1 MAVDVARCH
10 QAVAIGVQHGLM
22 DLSDMQSIEASKPA
36 ADRRSLR
43 LAVVTETYPPE
54 VNGVALTLARVVEGL
69 HRRGHDMQL
78 IRPRQNPADSAR
90 TSPRFHEVLMRG
102 LPIPNY
108 PSLRMGLPAR
118 RALIRLWSEQRPDA
132 VHIATEGPLGWSALS
147 AAAHLK
153 LPVSSDFRTNF
164 HAYSRYY
171 RIGWLNRPV
180 MGYLR
185 WFHNRTGR
193 TMVPTDALRREL
205 ELIGLRNLSVVSRGV
220 DTACFAP
227 AQRSDDLRRSW
238 GAEPDDLV
246 VTCVGRLAPEK
257 NLGVVWRAF
266 EAIRAVQPRAR
277 LVWVGDGPQRDELH
291 ARCPSAVFAGHQH
304 GQQLAAHYA
313 SADLFLFPSLTETF
327 GNVTTEAMASGL
339 AVVAFDHAAAAQLIR
354 CGDNGMLASC
364 DDEPAFVRAALDLAA
379 HPERRR
385 TLGAQ
390 ARRSACE
397 LDWDVIVERFEDV
410 VASLIQPPAAP
421 VQALQA
427 ALEA

>member
-1 MAVDVARCH
+1 MH
-10 QAVAIGVQHGLM
+10 QSDTHG
-22 DLSDMQSIEASKPA
+22 DQASNA
-36 ADRRSLR
+36 LADQRSLR

-54 VNGVALTLARVVEGL
+54 VNGVALTLARVVDGL
-69 HRRGHDMQL
+69 HRRGHDVQL
-78 IRPRQNPADSAR
+78 IRPRQGAADSAR

-118 RALIRLWSEQRPDA
+118 RALIRLWSAQRPDA

-153 LPVSSDFRTNF
+153 LPISSDFRTNF

-180 MGYLR
+180 MAYLR

-220 DTACFAP
+220 DTARFTP
-227 AQRSDDLRRSW
+227 GQRSEALRRSW
-238 GAEPDDLV
+238 GVEPDDLV

-257 NLGVVWRAF
+257 NLGVVLRAF
-266 EAIRAVQPRAR
+266 AAIQAAQPRAR
-277 LVWVGDGPQRDELH
+277 LLWVGDGPQRDELH
-291 ARCPSAVFAGHQH
+291 GQCPSAFFAGHCH
-304 GQQLAAHYA
+304 GERLAAHYA

-339 AVVAFDHAAAAQLIR
+339 AVVAFEHAAAAQLIR
-354 CGDNGMLASC
+354 SGDNGMLAGC
-364 DDEPAFVRAALDLAA
+364 DDEHAFVQAAIDLAID
-379 HPERRR
+379 PERRR
-385 TLGAQ
+385 ALGTQ

-397 LDWDVIVERFEDV
+397 LDWDVIVQRFEGV
-410 VASLIQPPAAP
+410 VASLIEPTAAP
-421 VQALQA
+421 GQPLRAV
-427 ALEA
+427 LEG